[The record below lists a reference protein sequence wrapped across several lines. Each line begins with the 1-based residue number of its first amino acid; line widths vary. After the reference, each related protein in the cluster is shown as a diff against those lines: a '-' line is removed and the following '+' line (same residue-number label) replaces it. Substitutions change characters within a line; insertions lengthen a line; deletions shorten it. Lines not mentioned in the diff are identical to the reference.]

1 MVEETIKT
9 IKETESEAE
18 EILKAADVPCT
29 SILEKAAASANEI
42 KEQSVE
48 KAKEKSKAARS
59 AAKDARDISTR
70 EALARVD
77 EEIAELKKAAQ
88 AKEKEAIDS
97 VIAELV

>member
-18 EILKAADVPCT
+18 EILKAADVTCT

-42 KEQSVE
+42 KEQEEE
-48 KAKEKSKAARS
+48 KAKEKAKSALS
-59 AAKDARDISTR
+59 AAKDAGDISTR

>member
-18 EILKAADVPCT
+18 EILKAADVTCT

-42 KEQSVE
+42 KEQAEE
-48 KAKEKSKAARS
+48 KAKEKAKAALS
-59 AAKDARDISTR
+59 AAKDAGDISTR

-88 AKEKEAIDS
+88 VKEKEAIDS

>member
-18 EILKAADVPCT
+18 EILKAADVTCT
-29 SILEKAAASANEI
+29 LILEKAAASANEI
-42 KEQSVE
+42 KEQAEE
-48 KAKEKSKAARS
+48 KAKEKAKAALS
-59 AAKDARDISTR
+59 AAKDAGDISTR

>member
-18 EILKAADVPCT
+18 EILKAADVTCT
-29 SILEKAAASANEI
+29 SILEKAAAS
-42 KEQSVE
+42 
-48 KAKEKSKAARS
+48 
-59 AAKDARDISTR
+59 
-70 EALARVD
+70 
-77 EEIAELKKAAQ
+77 AELKKAAQ

>member
-18 EILKAADVPCT
+18 EILKAADVTCT
-29 SILEKAAASANEI
+29 SILEKAAVSANEI
-42 KEQSVE
+42 KEQAEE
-48 KAKEKSKAARS
+48 KAKEKAKAALS
-59 AAKDARDISTR
+59 AAKDAGDIFTR

>member
-1 MVEETIKT
+1 MG
-9 IKETESEAE
+9 SEMC
-18 EILKAADVPCT
+18 IRD
-29 SILEKAAASANEI
+29 
-42 KEQSVE
+42 
-48 KAKEKSKAARS
+48 
-59 AAKDARDISTR
+59 RDISTR

>member
-9 IKETESEAE
+9 IKETESEGE
-18 EILKAADVPCT
+18 EILKAADVTCT

-42 KEQSVE
+42 KEQAEE
-48 KAKEKSKAARS
+48 KAKEKAKAALS
-59 AAKDARDISTR
+59 AAKDAGDISTR

>member
-18 EILKAADVPCT
+18 EILKAADVTCT
-29 SILEKAAASANEI
+29 SILEKAAA
-42 KEQSVE
+42 
-48 KAKEKSKAARS
+48 
-59 AAKDARDISTR
+59 DAGDISTR